1 MSKAQTAKVRAFT
14 LIELLVVIG
23 IIGILASMILPA
35 LNRSK
40 QKARVTQC
48 LNNLR
53 QIGIGIAAYTHDNR
67 DRFPLSSA
75 CDSNGVCF
83 PTFTCLGGRDPRADA
98 SVCLPQAALRPLAS
112 YVPSFESFHCPD
124 DHGVQLLVWITPPI
138 LLKPTCWEVAG
149 CSYMYN
155 ILWPYHQTRRPLEGT
170 LDGKLSSWVPDP
182 PRSILVHE
190 PPARSFRIG
199 INRVIMQEFQHW
211 HYSTLPSDWRSVPN
225 EADCPQIYLPQDH
238 RKFVSPSLFVDSHVA
253 FHDFTA
259 NIRADPDYDFEPTKD
274 WVWYKP
280 AEEPVPQH

>member
-1 MSKAQTAKVRAFT
+1 MARHAEAHVQDIARALEQNVSFSVTKSQRNMSKAQTAKVRAFT

-53 QIGIGIAAYTHDNR
+53 QIGIGTAAYTHDNR

-75 CDSNGVCF
+75 CDSNGVCL
-83 PTFTCLGGRDPRADA
+83 PTFTCLGGRNPRADA
-98 SVCLPQAALRPLAS
+98 TVCLPQAALRPLAS

-155 ILWPYHQTRRPLEGT
+155 ILWPYHRRG
-170 LDGKLSSWVPDP
+170 G
-182 PRSILVHE
+182 
-190 PPARSFRIG
+190 
-199 INRVIMQEFQHW
+199 HW
-211 HYSTLPSDWRSVPN
+211 KELWMES
-225 EADCPQIYLPQDH
+225 
-238 RKFVSPSLFVDSHVA
+238 
-253 FHDFTA
+253 
-259 NIRADPDYDFEPTKD
+259 
-274 WVWYKP
+274 
-280 AEEPVPQH
+280 